1 MDRKVKVGPSMWTV
15 KVLVSVL
22 KMTTRPRTCVAGL
35 KTSLGRESKR
45 DSDGVELLFSIGWIF
60 ILSLASERT

>member
-1 MDRKVKVGPSMWTV
+1 
-15 KVLVSVL
+15 
-22 KMTTRPRTCVAGL
+22 VAGL